1 MRLPISCFLT
11 GIALASLARPVS
23 ADMSIDV
30 SPIRVQVRLQAGDEY
45 TNSVRVL
52 NSGLEPIRLRSY
64 LQDWTLDEAGT
75 PIFKQAGTEK
85 RTASL
90 WIEAA
95 PSDFLLEPGE
105 TKYVRFTAKVPAG
118 IPDGGYYGSLILE
131 SLPLDRAVQG
141 SMHMFVQGR
150 VATMVY
156 LTVGSPKRSAQITSL
171 MPVKKGDKRYVRLTV
186 ANTGDDVIRLA
197 GDLAVLDKGNPKGAA
212 VTLPD
217 VPVLPGMRR
226 IVDLDLESEFN
237 AQASAHVRLDL
248 DGIGQLLGQCP
259 LDPDKVQLI
268 P

>member
-1 MRLPISCFLT
+1 MKQLTPFL
-11 GIALASLARPVS
+11 ALALMVS
-23 ADMSIDV
+23 VPAWADMSIDV
-30 SPIRVQVRLQAGDEY
+30 SPVRTHVTLHAGDEY
-45 TNSVRVL
+45 TNSVRVQ

-64 LQDWTLDEAGT
+64 LQDWTMDEAGT

-105 TKYVRFTAKVPAG
+105 TKFVRFTAKVPEG
-118 IPDGGYYGSLILE
+118 TQDGGYYGSLILE

-156 LTVGSPKRSAQITSL
+156 LTVGAPKRAAQITSL
-171 MPVKKGDKRYVRLTV
+171 MPIKKGDKRYVRLTV
-186 ANTGDDVIRLA
+186 MNTGEDVVRLNGDVSVVA
-197 GDLAVLDKGNPKGAA
+197 GGNAKGNPIE
-212 VTLPD
+212 LPD
-217 VPVLPGMRR
+217 VPVLPGLKRY
-226 IVDLDLESEFN
+226 VDLDLAAAWN
-237 AQASAHVRLDL
+237 VHDIARVRVDL
-248 DGIGQLLGQCP
+248 DGIGQLVGECP
-259 LDPDKVQLI
+259 LDPEKAQLV